1 MVRNR
6 PRRLATSR
14 FTMDVYRRAP
24 RVRGLARIPMMPSLE
39 MRTPSVPDVSLVRMF
54 GFLRGCCRANQ
65 NIQAEQRGRLT
76 NSQSSRT

>member
-39 MRTPSVPDVSLVRMF
+39 MRTPSVPDVS
-54 GFLRGCCRANQ
+54 
-65 NIQAEQRGRLT
+65 
-76 NSQSSRT
+76 